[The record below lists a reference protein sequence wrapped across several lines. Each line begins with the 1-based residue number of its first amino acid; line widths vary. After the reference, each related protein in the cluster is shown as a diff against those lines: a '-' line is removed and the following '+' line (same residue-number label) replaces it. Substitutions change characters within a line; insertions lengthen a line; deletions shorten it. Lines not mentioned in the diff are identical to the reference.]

1 MYAPVPE
8 RTVLGPDRDDDTERT
23 GGMIRHAV
31 RAILVVRAH
40 TVGRG
45 CASSSALL
53 AYVMVQEHVQNGSSF
68 MEMSNEAS

>member
-8 RTVLGPDRDDDTERT
+8 RTVLRPERDGDTERT
-23 GGMIRHAV
+23 GGMIRHPV
-31 RAILVVRAH
+31 RTIVVVRAH

-53 AYVMVQEHVQNGSSF
+53 AYVMVQEHVQNGSRC